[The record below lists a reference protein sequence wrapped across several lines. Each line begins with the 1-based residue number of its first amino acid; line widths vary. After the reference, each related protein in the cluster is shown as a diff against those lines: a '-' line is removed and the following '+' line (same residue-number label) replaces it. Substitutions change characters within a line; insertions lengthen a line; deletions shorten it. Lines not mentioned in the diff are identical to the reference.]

1 MIRATLLSIAI
12 VVLHTWVYSLS
23 AHAQSSLIEAAP
35 IERAVAQA
43 AIPRT
48 VDGHPD
54 FGGVWV
60 SAFITD
66 MGRLQGATKLV
77 VSDEE
82 AKKLGAA
89 WIEMIHSPK
98 LGHAIDPE
106 AFLSTTDQL
115 SQVNGEWRTSLI
127 TTAEGAQQFTEE
139 GKRLVA
145 QRREYGNALAD
156 GPEMRSPFERC
167 LVGVGGAPLT
177 PVPGPLLRQFIQTP
191 DHLVLATESND
202 TRIIAIG
209 AGPRPSAIT
218 SRLGDST
225 AYWEGDTLVVQTT
238 GVKERVLT
246 NLIIRP
252 ESRVIER
259 FEMIGSSEVLYRF
272 TVEDTAIYAQP
283 WSAEYVF
290 HRSNLPMYEY
300 SCHEGNYGL
309 VNILLAG
316 RVLEARAK
324 SKQVKAKAKRS

>member
-1 MIRATLLSIAI
+1 MIRAFFLLLA
-12 VVLHTWVYSLS
+12 VANLALPMLS
-23 AHAQSSLIEAAP
+23 RAHAQTAP
-35 IERAVAQA
+35 IEFQGVQPAET

-48 VDGHPD
+48 ADGHPD
-54 FGGVWV
+54 FGGRWQT
-60 SAFITD
+60 AFITD

-77 VSDEE
+77 ASDAE
-82 AKKLGAA
+82 AKKLGEA
-89 WIEMIHSPK
+89 WITLIHSPK
-98 LGHAIDPE
+98 MGHAIDPE

-115 SQVNGEWRTSLI
+115 SKVNGEWRTSLI
-127 TTAEGAQQFTEE
+127 TSTEGAQQFTEE
-139 GKRLVA
+139 GKRLDA
-145 QRREYGNALAD
+145 QRRERSNALAD

-167 LVGVGGAPLT
+167 LIGVGGAPLT
-177 PVPGPLLRQFIQTP
+177 PVPGPLLRQFIQTR

-209 AGPRPSAIT
+209 ALPRPSAIT
-218 SRLGDST
+218 SRLGDSI
-225 AYWEGDTLVVQTT
+225 AYWEGDVLVVQTT

-259 FEMIGSSEVLYRF
+259 FEMTGPDEVLYRF

-290 HRSNLPMYEY
+290 HRSNQPMYEY
-300 SCHEGNYGL
+300 ACHEGNYGL

-316 RVLEARAK
+316 RVLEMKKAK
-324 SKQVKAKAKRS
+324 SAKATPKQR